1 MTIPV
6 TRNPSP
12 KQRPAPG
19 QALPFGRLYTDHM
32 LLMNYDKGQGWHD
45 LRIAP
50 YGNFTLAPSA
60 MVFHYAQ
67 EVFEGMKAYP
77 APGGGTLLF
86 RPLDNLAR
94 LNASCRRLCI
104 PELPLEDVFEGLKAL
119 LRLEAGW
126 VPRDPGTSLYIR
138 PTVIATEPALGVK
151 ASNSFLFFVILSP
164 VGAYYA
170 SGFKPVRIVVEE
182 DYTRAAPGGTGSV
195 KCGGN
200 YAASIRAGAQ
210 AHEKG
215 YDQVLWLDAAERKY
229 VEEVSSMNIFFVMDG
244 TLVTPALGD
253 TVLPGITRRSILQLA
268 QEMGIPVQ
276 ERRIALAEIVSAH
289 ASGALQE
296 IFGSGTAAVVSPVAS
311 LTVEGRELTVAG
323 GAAGPIT
330 MKLHDTLTGIQ
341 RGEAGLDHPWVVH
354 ID

>member
-151 ASNSFLFFVILSP
+151 ASDSFLFFVILSP

-323 GAAGPIT
+323 GASGPIT

>member
-1 MTIPV
+1 MTISV

-151 ASNSFLFFVILSP
+151 ASDSFLFFVILSP

>member
-1 MTIPV
+1 MTISV

-151 ASNSFLFFVILSP
+151 ASDSFLFFVILSP

-215 YDQVLWLDAAERKY
+215 FDQVLWLDAAERKY

>member
-1 MTIPV
+1 MTISV

-151 ASNSFLFFVILSP
+151 ASDSFLFFVILSP

-276 ERRIALAEIVSAH
+276 ERRIALAEIMSAH

>member
-1 MTIPV
+1 MTIPI

-12 KQRPAPG
+12 KQRPVPG

-50 YGNFTLAPSA
+50 YGSFTLAPSA

-151 ASNSFLFFVILSP
+151 ASDSFLFFVILSP

-323 GAAGPIT
+323 GAAGPVT
-330 MKLHDTLTGIQ
+330 MKLHDALTGIQ
-341 RGEAGLDHPWVVH
+341 RGEAGLDHPWLVH
-354 ID
+354 IY